1 MPKRRLLALI
11 SAGIVV
17 IAILF
22 LINYQYNKTQ
32 EPPANQ
38 GIPPAPLAFFLNV
51 SESRTEEYW
60 GHSISVNY
68 SASSPMQRIS
78 VIIDGKEYLI
88 EKEPVACTTSCGYYQ
103 SLDDISFKVEPVTW
117 VENPE
122 GQLVWSFESWN
133 TTQIYFEADAKINA
147 SSAGGKLL

>member
-1 MPKRRLLALI
+1 MHKGRLLALVF
-11 SAGIVV
+11 AVIVIV
-17 IAILF
+17 AIFF
-22 LINYQYNKTQ
+22 LINSKFKEISSNQP
-32 EPPANQ
+32 EPSA
-38 GIPPAPLAFFLNV
+38 PPQPLAFFLNI

-68 SASSPMQRIS
+68 SSSSPIQRIS

-133 TTQIYFEADAKINA
+133 TTQIYFEANAKA
-147 SSAGGKLL
+147 PASAGGKFL